1 MEAIN
6 VLFSPAYYQ
15 YTMLTLSVVA
25 TIALSLPLM
34 VAYIDHYYDKKDK
47 QADFVIKPA
56 PELEDVE
63 SSQQSEPSPVYE
75 PRNHLITLRATQTEA
90 EWILQMI
97 PTSEYLTSLERDV
110 GVNHRIVV
118 YTERRRANSF

>member
-6 VLFSPAYYQ
+6 VLFSPTYYQ

-47 QADFVIKPA
+47 QAEFTIKPVT
-56 PELEDVE
+56 ELEDVE

-90 EWILQMI
+90 EMILQMI
-97 PTSEYLTSLERDV
+97 PTSEYLTSLEQDV
-110 GVNHRIVV
+110 GINHRIVV
-118 YTERRRANSF
+118 YTERRRANSM

>member
-1 MEAIN
+1 MEMIN
-6 VLFSPAYYQ
+6 VMFSPEYRQ
-15 YTMLTLSVVA
+15 FTMLVLSVVA

-47 QADFVIKPA
+47 DVFTVQP
-56 PELEDVE
+56 PTELEDVE

-97 PTSEYLTSLERDV
+97 PASEYLTSLEHDV

>member
-6 VLFSPAYYQ
+6 VLFSPDHYQ

-47 QADFVIKPA
+47 QADFVIKPT

-90 EWILQMI
+90 EMIIQMI